1 MHNHCHTLIRFA
13 TLALLLVPGLLG
25 QQGAFIEGTVFD
37 PQRGAVSEAQVKLQ
51 DLDTERVF
59 LTTSDVGGTYVFSQI
74 PPSRYR
80 LTAEKTGFK
89 QFVREPIQALVGNP
103 LTLDLHLEIG
113 DVTETVTVTSEIADT
128 VNTTDA
134 TRGNAIREEEIKR
147 LPFLA
152 RNPVDL
158 LTLQPGVVSSGITD
172 TDSLFLGGAG
182 ARSIDLRDGVVNGIR
197 GNQSNVTVDGIDAN
211 DWENQSPFSSV
222 IPLTLDSVQE
232 FRVTTTNADTS
243 QGVSAGAQVRLITKS
258 GSNELHGNAR
268 WYHRNT
274 ATAANSFF
282 NNRAGVD
289 KPKLIR
295 NIGGGSLGGPIRR
308 NRVFLFGDYEYRRD
322 ARESTELRT
331 VPRESLRN
339 GIIRYDAADGSVAE
353 LTPDVFRSLDPRGLG
368 VNPAMANYLSQYP
381 QPNDPGV
388 GDGLNTAGF
397 RFNAPVGVDA
407 KLYTA
412 RFDAYL
418 TSDARH
424 ALFWRGSLGD
434 IASDQ
439 RAQQFPGQEPA
450 SSLVNNSRGFALG
463 LTSQLSASVIN
474 NFRWGLSRQG
484 IKNTG
489 LQTPRIRPWYASTGN
504 LSEYF
509 PTVSANGRVVPVD
522 QLSDDLSWNR
532 GRHMIQL
539 GGSLRFVRNN
549 RFDFTQASPIY
560 QMFQTDCA
568 GFCREIADALAASSD
583 ASLQPA
589 APAQVSDNTVLLA
602 GLITNVRATFLADPG
617 QQRFL
622 PPGSPQER
630 DFREN
635 GVELYFQ
642 DSWRLRANLNVTA
655 GVRYSYYT
663 PIWEANGAQV
673 RPTVNI
679 SEWWNSRQSD
689 MAAGVPA
696 DATAPLSWAP
706 AGRANSAAPWWQP
719 DKNNFA
725 PRIAIAWSPSGE
737 DGLSRLLF
745 GGAGKSSVRAGF
757 GVHYERVGG
766 RIAAYTDSFGSPGV
780 TTTLSTPTG
789 QVDFSSASRFDGAC
803 GAGGCS
809 GLPPVSDFITSPSSA
824 AFPFTPPLPGRGFGF
839 AVSDVL
845 KNPYSMQF
853 HLSVQREVARSTVLD
868 VGYVGTF
875 GRKLLLKP
883 NMAQFYGNLQDPQS
897 GQTFWEAQNQIA
909 ALIGANP
916 AALETIAPIPFFENL
931 MPNLPA
937 FIGRPELTPTQAFY
951 VHQAPRAPNW
961 ARTLPPLDVNLTPG
975 NSPWSESID
984 PQRDGGVLFQRQF
997 RALPVWTNFGSSNYH
1012 SFQLGLRRS
1021 AGPATFGFNY
1031 VLSKAI
1037 DNGSQPENLGSI
1049 LSGMIP
1055 NAFDVGAARAVS
1067 AFDVRHNFNGHW
1079 VVNLPG
1085 RWSSPFLKTV
1095 LGGWTTTGV
1104 VRAHSGF
1111 PVPVWN
1117 GPGRATDELLGASAT
1132 LLGPLQPSVTKN
1144 DPNGVPNLFSN
1155 PAAAFELVTPTAP
1168 GGVGSVFPFY
1178 GPRLFNV
1185 DLGLNK
1191 RFFLPW
1197 AEGHSLEF
1205 RATAFNAFNNVNLR
1219 ESFSAS
1225 LFRTAQNFGRLTST
1239 VGPRGG
1245 AREIEFALRYE
1256 F

>member
-1 MHNHCHTLIRFA
+1 MHSHYRTLIRFA
-13 TLALLLVPGLLG
+13 AFALLLVPGLAA

-37 PQRGAVSEAQVKLQ
+37 AQGGAVPGARIELR
-51 DLDTERVF
+51 DFETERVF
-59 LTTSDVGGTYVFSQI
+59 LTTSDAGGTYVFSQI

-103 LTLDLHLEIG
+103 LTLNLHLEIG
-113 DVTETVTVTSEIADT
+113 DVTETVTVASEIADT

-158 LTLQPGVVSSGITD
+158 LTLQPGVVSTGITD

-182 ARSIDLRDGVVNGIR
+182 PRSIDRRDGVVNGVR

-211 DWENQSPFSSV
+211 DWETQSPFTSV

-258 GSNELHGNAR
+258 GSNELHGNVR

-289 KPKLIR
+289 RPKLIR
-295 NIGGGSLGGPIRR
+295 NIGGGSLGGPISR
-308 NRVFLFGDYEYRRD
+308 NRVFFFGDYEYRRD
-322 ARESTELRT
+322 ARESTELRI

-353 LTPDVFRSLDPRGLG
+353 LIPERFRSLDPLGLG
-368 VNPAMANYLSQYP
+368 VNPAMAAYLSQYP
-381 QPNDPGV
+381 QPNDMGV

-397 RFNAPVGVDA
+397 RFNAPVGVEA

-412 RFDAYL
+412 RLDAYL
-418 TSDARH
+418 TSDTRH

-439 RAQQFPGQEPA
+439 QAQQFPGQDPA
-450 SSLVNNSRGFALG
+450 SSLVNNSRGSALG
-463 LTSQLSASVIN
+463 LTSQLSGSVIN
-474 NFRWGLSRQG
+474 NFHWGFSRQG

-489 LQTPRIRPWYASTGN
+489 LQTPRIRPWYASTAN
-504 LSEYF
+504 LKEYF
-509 PTVSANGRVVPVD
+509 PTVSANGRVVAVH
-522 QLSDDLSWNR
+522 QLSDDLSWIR
-532 GRHMIQL
+532 GRHMIQV
-539 GGSLRFVRNN
+539 GGSLRFAKNN

-568 GFCREIADALAASSD
+568 GFCREIADALAASPD
-583 ASLQPA
+583 PSLQPA
-589 APAQVSDNTVLLA
+589 APVQISDNTVLLA
-602 GLITNVRATFLADPG
+602 GLITNVQATFLADPG
-617 QQRFL
+617 QQTFL
-622 PPGSPQER
+622 PPGSTQDR

-642 DSWRLRANLNVTA
+642 DTWRLRANLTLTA
-655 GVRYSYYT
+655 GVRYSYFT

-679 SEWWNSRQSD
+679 SEWWNSRQAD

-706 AGRANSAAPWWQP
+706 AGRANNAAPWWQP

-725 PRIAIAWSPSGE
+725 PRIGIAWSPSGA

-757 GVHYERVGG
+757 GIHYERVGG
-766 RIAAYTDSFGSPGV
+766 SIAAFTDRFGSPGV

-789 QVDFSSASRFDGAC
+789 RVDFSSASRFDGAC
-803 GAGGCS
+803 DAGGCS
-809 GLPPVSDFITSPSSA
+809 GLPPISDFITPPSSA
-824 AFPFTPPLPGRGFGF
+824 RFPFTPPLPGRGFGF

-845 KNPYSMQF
+845 RNPYSMQIHF
-853 HLSVQREVARSTVLD
+853 SVQREVARSTVLD
-868 VGYVGTF
+868 LGYVGTL

-883 NMAQFYGNLQDPQS
+883 NMAQFYGNLRDPQS

-909 ALIGANP
+909 ALIDANP
-916 AALETIAPIPFFENL
+916 AALETIAPIPFIENL
-931 MPNLPA
+931 MANLPA

-951 VHQAPRAPNW
+951 VYQAPRAPNW

-975 NSPWSESID
+975 HSPWSESID
-984 PQRDGGVLFQRQF
+984 PERDGGVLFQRQF

-1012 SFQLGLRRS
+1012 GFQLGLRRS
-1021 AGPATFGFNY
+1021 SGPATFGFNY

-1067 AFDVRHNFNGHW
+1067 AFDLRHNFNGHW
-1079 VVNLPG
+1079 LVDLPG

-1095 LGGWTTTGV
+1095 LGGWTKTGV

-1132 LLGPLQPSVTKN
+1132 LLGPLRSSVTKN

-1155 PAAAFELVTPTAP
+1155 PASAFELVTPTSP
-1168 GGVGSVFPFY
+1168 GGVGSVHPFY
-1178 GPRLFNV
+1178 GPRLFNI

-1197 AEGHSLEF
+1197 GEGHSLEF
-1205 RATAFNAFNNVNLR
+1205 RATAFNAFNMVNFR
-1219 ESFSAS
+1219 ENFSAS
-1225 LFRTAQNFGRLTST
+1225 LFQTAENFGRLTST

-1245 AREIEFALRYE
+1245 ARELEFALRYE